1 MIIGDARCLLFSE
14 HRVIIISRQSS
25 LRSLNFRS
33 FNEICLEKVFFTTTY
48 SFRLIWTN
56 YKNDLYLFLERRYA
70 GRWQLIA
77 GSLSSIS
84 DDTHLIKL
92 DIFQQTSASSI
103 NPTVSRD
110 ILVEGFE
117 ESRMAMTRRTFNEK
131 QKGSMPGKRGML
143 GMGGIFNSKKR
154 KKINIKKRN
163 EIAFRFREHIGT
175 CKIIREFERI
185 PKIPILVEIGVAW
198 RQTRFTCVNLRRLI
212 SSASRKKLEK
222 KIKRKVSPFKNV
234 GIARRRARVR
244 RGFFSFNPWL
254 LLLLSRSDD
263 RNNSTLVEREQA
275 AINEPQR
282 SKLSH
287 T

>member
-14 HRVIIISRQSS
+14 HRVIISRQSS

-117 ESRMAMTRRTFNEK
+117 ESRTAMTRRTFNEK

-185 PKIPILVEIGVAW
+185 PKIPILVEIGVAANSIYV
-198 RQTRFTCVNLRRLI
+198 REFTSVNILR
-212 SSASRKKLEK
+212 LEK
-222 KIKRKVSPFKNV
+222 ETGKKDKTK
-234 GIARRRARVR
+234 
-244 RGFFSFNPWL
+244 GFSL
-254 LLLLSRSDD
+254 
-263 RNNSTLVEREQA
+263 
-275 AINEPQR
+275 
-282 SKLSH
+282 
-287 T
+287 

>member
-1 MIIGDARCLLFSE
+1 MRGGARLQLTSVNRRPNKMIIGDARCLLFSE

-117 ESRMAMTRRTFNEK
+117 ESRTAMTRRTFNEK

-163 EIAFRFREHIGT
+163 EIAFRFREPV
-175 CKIIREFERI
+175 KSFASSNEFQRF
-185 PKIPILVEIGVAW
+185 PFLLKLAW
-198 RQTRFTCVNLRRLI
+198 RGGKLDLRAWI
-212 SSASRKKLEK
+212 Y
-222 KIKRKVSPFKNV
+222 V
-234 GIARRRARVR
+234 G
-244 RGFFSFNPWL
+244 
-254 LLLLSRSDD
+254 
-263 RNNSTLVEREQA
+263 
-275 AINEPQR
+275 
-282 SKLSH
+282 
-287 T
+287 